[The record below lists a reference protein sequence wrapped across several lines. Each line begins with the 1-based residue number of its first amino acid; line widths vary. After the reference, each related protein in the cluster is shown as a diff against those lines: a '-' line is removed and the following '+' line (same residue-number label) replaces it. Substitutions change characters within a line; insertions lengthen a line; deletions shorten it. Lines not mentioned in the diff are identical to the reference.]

1 MVFFMYNAQDIA
13 TRIKGC
19 AKKSGVPLRQVLTD
33 CGLNVNTLNQLT
45 DRKGLSSVSACK
57 IADYLNVSV
66 DYLLGRSDNPTMTMP
81 PADIDTQTADGAAL
95 LAIYNRLSPVDR
107 AKLLLY
113 ADNLTRNGGNDGNGS
128 KDGGI

>member
-1 MVFFMYNAQDIA
+1 MYNAQDIA

-66 DYLLGRSDNPTMTMP
+66 DYLLGRSDDVGTSAAEDVNV
-81 PADIDTQTADGAAL
+81 AAL

-113 ADNLTRNGGNDGNGS
+113 ADGLTRNGGSDGNGS
-128 KDGGI
+128 KDGDI

>member
-66 DYLLGRSDNPTMTMP
+66 DYLLGRSDDVGTSAAEDVNV
-81 PADIDTQTADGAAL
+81 AAL

-113 ADNLTRNGGNDGNGS
+113 ADGLTRNGGSDGNGS
-128 KDGGI
+128 KDGDI